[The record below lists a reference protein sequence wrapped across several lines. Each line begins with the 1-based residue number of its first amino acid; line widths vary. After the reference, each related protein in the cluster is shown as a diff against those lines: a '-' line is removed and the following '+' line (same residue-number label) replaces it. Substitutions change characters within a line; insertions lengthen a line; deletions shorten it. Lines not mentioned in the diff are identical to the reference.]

1 MRFDHIKDFKAIR
14 FEHLADFLFVCL
26 FFFFNFFRSGLA
38 DCETI
43 ACEQALLFGYLGERR
58 ESRENARASGEAA
71 RGRGKESLQR
81 SLIKFH
87 LYFAQT
93 KGNTIG

>member
-1 MRFDHIKDFKAIR
+1 MEGNEEEDA
-14 FEHLADFLFVCL
+14 
-26 FFFFNFFRSGLA
+26 FRLR
-38 DCETI
+38 DCNI
-43 ACEQALLFGYLGERR
+43 ACEQALLFGRVKR
-58 ESRENARASGEAA
+58 VSRERTSEREAA

-81 SLIKFH
+81 CLIKFD